1 MQLRNDAQFRDI
13 PYALYLMRHQIA
25 PAFENQLSHRSIQKI
40 ALDIELSVNRHL
52 TKFDLTL
59 KEVIPIHVT
68 ISVSNSDD
76 VVLI

>member
-13 PYALYLMRHQIA
+13 PYALYLMRHQVA

-52 TKFDLTL
+52 TKFDL
-59 KEVIPIHVT
+59 
-68 ISVSNSDD
+68 
-76 VVLI
+76 